1 MSEIVAAGKIRS
13 IALVGPYGSGKSAL
27 FSALMAAAGTKIRKS
42 GEARNRMNTDL
53 HLGHCSYLGDTW
65 SIVDCPGSIEFL
77 HDAATALAVVDLA
90 VLVCEANPERAPI
103 TAPIFRLLQDMGVPF
118 MVFINK
124 IDTPNLRIRDTL
136 DALQIHARSPLVLR
150 QVPIYDAERI
160 TGYVDLVSER
170 AYRYRSG
177 QASESIGLPTQMRAP
192 EATARSALIEVLA
205 DHDDAL
211 LEKILE
217 DIAPT
222 REEIYQDLRKDL
234 LAGTVHDVLL
244 GAGENAHG
252 VRRLWKALRHETP
265 DPQETAARHN
275 IDPAGPPLAQV
286 FRTVHAGHSG
296 KLSFARVWRGTISDG
311 ATLNGARIGGIF
323 RMQLDDTIKVAQAGA
338 GELVAFGRL
347 ESVPTGAVLST
358 AGTPEPL
365 AFPAP
370 PPPVY
375 ARAIGT
381 ADHKDD
387 VKLSGALQKLVEEDP
402 ALSVMQ
408 DLETGETVLRGQ
420 GEIHLQTAIERMS
433 RHYGLRL
440 TAAPPAVAYKETIR
454 QAVIQHARLK
464 RQTGGHGQFADVK
477 LEIAPRPRGAGFQF
491 IDKVVGGTV
500 PRQYIPAIGDSAED
514 SARKGPLGYPVV
526 DITVTLLDGT
536 FHSVDSS
543 DMAFKT
549 ATRMAMTEGLAKAT
563 PVLLEPIAQVTVS
576 VPNEHTPRAQRLLT
590 GHRGQI
596 LGYAEKPGW
605 EGWDN
610 VQALVPQAELGELI
624 IELRSQTLGLGTYV
638 SKFDH
643 LAEPR

>member
-1 MSEIVAAGKIRS
+1 
-13 IALVGPYGSGKSAL
+13 
-27 FSALMAAAGTKIRKS
+27 
-42 GEARNRMNTDL
+42 
-53 HLGHCSYLGDTW
+53 
-65 SIVDCPGSIEFL
+65 
-77 HDAATALAVVDLA
+77 
-90 VLVCEANPERAPI
+90 
-103 TAPIFRLLQDMGVPF
+103 
-118 MVFINK
+118 
-124 IDTPNLRIRDTL
+124 
-136 DALQIHARSPLVLR
+136 
-150 QVPIYDAERI
+150 
-160 TGYVDLVSER
+160 
-170 AYRYRSG
+170 
-177 QASESIGLPTQMRAP
+177 
-192 EATARSALIEVLA
+192 
-205 DHDDAL
+205 
-211 LEKILE
+211 
-217 DIAPT
+217 
-222 REEIYQDLRKDL
+222 
-234 LAGTVHDVLL
+234 
-244 GAGENAHG
+244 
-252 VRRLWKALRHETP
+252 
-265 DPQETAARHN
+265 
-275 IDPAGPPLAQV
+275 
-286 FRTVHAGHSG
+286 
-296 KLSFARVWRGTISDG
+296 
-311 ATLNGARIGGIF
+311 
-323 RMQLDDTIKVAQAGA
+323 
-338 GELVAFGRL
+338 
-347 ESVPTGAVLST
+347 
-358 AGTPEPL
+358 
-365 AFPAP
+365 
-370 PPPVY
+370 
-375 ARAIGT
+375 
-381 ADHKDD
+381 
-387 VKLSGALQKLVEEDP
+387 
-402 ALSVMQ
+402 MQ